1 VSAWIIDGERSR
13 LRNHRVLECGRRV
26 HAAGLR
32 EDVEVR
38 CLDDWRGWWMSLQAI
53 YVLKEQQ

>member
-1 VSAWIIDGERSR
+1 MAGSWIIDGKRSR

-26 HAAGLR
+26 HASGLR

-38 CLDDWRGWWMSLQAI
+38 CLGDWLGWWERLQAKKSG
-53 YVLKEQQ
+53 VSR